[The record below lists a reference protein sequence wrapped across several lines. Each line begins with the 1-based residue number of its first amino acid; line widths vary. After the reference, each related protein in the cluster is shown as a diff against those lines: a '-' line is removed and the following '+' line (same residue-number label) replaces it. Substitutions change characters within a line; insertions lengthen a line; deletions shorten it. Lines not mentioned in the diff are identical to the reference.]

1 MTKEKKA
8 GWVQKLQHKKKGS
21 EEKGMD
27 VRKQIKAVSLRL
39 DTVRVGTLV
48 LPEVDEL

>member
-1 MTKEKKA
+1 MIKKNKA
-8 GWVQKLQHKKKGS
+8 GRVQKLQPKKKGS

-39 DTVRVGTLV
+39 ATVQMGTLV